1 MFWRRR
7 FIGLVDGEMEVVYL
21 LGKLCICEVVVVV
34 DDDCII

>member
-7 FIGLVDGEMEVVYL
+7 FIGLVDGEMEEVCPS
-21 LGKLCICEVVVVV
+21 GKLCIWEVFVD